1 MGRDYYKLLELP
13 RNANQEEIAKAFR
26 RLGLKHHPM
35 RSATDMATNS
45 YRFSEICEAFEI
57 LSNPT
62 TKGIFDQY
70 GEDILKEGFPDGKG
84 NLKGGY
90 KFAGNATEIFERFF
104 GSPNPFCE
112 VYNEEGLDMQGT
124 LFGDAFGGIG
134 RKPVQRPADI
144 EVVLACTLR
153 ELYNGC
159 MKEISFERHELNK
172 DEKTTTV
179 VRHKKEIEVRP
190 GFSKETCLRFDGE
203 GNQAFG

>member
-90 KFAGNATEIFERFF
+90 KFAGNATEIFRQRGSKSKTRWCGHGAIRRDPLCSSLDHDRHALFF
-104 GSPNPFCE
+104 AG
-112 VYNEEGLDMQGT
+112 
-124 LFGDAFGGIG
+124 
-134 RKPVQRPADI
+134 QR
-144 EVVLACTLR
+144 
-153 ELYNGC
+153 
-159 MKEISFERHELNK
+159 
-172 DEKTTTV
+172 
-179 VRHKKEIEVRP
+179 VR
-190 GFSKETCLRFDGE
+190 
-203 GNQAFG
+203 